1 MIGGTRGEGRAE
13 VDRKVLPRNVMGEKS
28 IRSPI
33 ILQIFVFLVSK
44 QVVIRA
50 IDCDRIEITTFDT
63 EDSFKRNR
71 ILDLRTNVITR
82 DEHAPDVHTGIH
94 TARERDL
101 VSQAPIPSNSGRHG
115 AASTR
120 NKFDLDHLACN
131 LNCKCSKT
139 SRLYA
144 ASRLP

>member
-13 VDRKVLPRNVMGEKS
+13 VDRKVLPRNVVRYGRKIDTIPNYTS
-28 IRSPI
+28 NFCIPR
-33 ILQIFVFLVSK
+33 LVTT
-44 QVVIRA
+44 R
-50 IDCDRIEITTFDT
+50 DPCDRIEITTFDT